1 MGTIEYTSNGR
12 RFRQVTSDDGFG
24 IGQPP
29 QDLGPDDSLAA
40 KDREIARLREAL
52 ERILPRSI
60 ANSNDDLNECK
71 RQMMHI
77 AALARAAL
85 AQDGRE

>member
-1 MGTIEYTSNGR
+1 MNGR
-12 RFRQVTSDDGFG
+12 
-24 IGQPP
+24 
-29 QDLGPDDSLAA
+29 PDNPHWAEQFA
-40 KDREIARLREAL
+40 TKDREIARLRDAL

-85 AQDGRE
+85 AQDGME